1 MESAVLES
9 RWDETFDFWGFWEM
23 CERKIKEMWWKS
35 TRKWEKTKK
44 HKSSKKKLGFVI
56 RQFLSMRLRDEE
68 NTPWS
73 RETKSRSLDW
83 ERRRDHELK
92 LECHVISSMIAE
104 LRFVFRENEI
114 VTDLRERACDIWER
128 VFFGGKRLMA
138 CLEVKKRRGSRV
150 EGGKVI

>member
-1 MESAVLES
+1 
-9 RWDETFDFWGFWEM
+9 
-23 CERKIKEMWWKS
+23 
-35 TRKWEKTKK
+35 
-44 HKSSKKKLGFVI
+44 
-56 RQFLSMRLRDEE
+56 MRLRDEE

-83 ERRRDHELK
+83 ERRSLDWERRRDHELE

-104 LRFVFRENEI
+104 LRFVFGENET
-114 VTDLRERACDIWER
+114 VTDLRERERACGIWER

-150 EGGKVI
+150 DGGRVE